1 MSRQRLELALERL
14 GAPDWER
21 FERFASEFISSEF
34 PDLRTVA
41 SPSGDDGRD
50 AELFSPAGDATQVLQ
65 YSVTDNWKRKIRET
79 AKRLENTIPSAQLL
93 IYVTNQPIGA
103 EADAVKRAI
112 REEFHVFVDVRDR
125 RYFLERHQRSTQ
137 TEAASEVL
145 SRDIVDPYLASKG
158 ILTRPSPVL
167 DSDEAKVAHVY
178 LSLQFRD
185 EVQEKGLTKLSFEAL
200 VQSVLIHTNS
210 ERRMSRD
217 EVKQKVRNLL
227 PGDDPERVG
236 QLTESAL
243 TRLTKRAIR
252 HYPSIDEF
260 CLTHEESSRVTEYL
274 AAKELAEIALSD
286 EISKA
291 CASIFPGGQKFVD
304 VTNATDRVRRL
315 LERCLYA
322 RAESFADALLAGNT
336 ARFATDHLQTLIA
349 DDLRLN
355 PTAKDDAAGDPD
367 WLGAVIREI
376 LVTPGEATQVY
387 MRELADA
394 YTLMAFLRQTPDVQN
409 AVGKMFS
416 HGEVWLD
423 TSAILPL
430 LVEELLEPGK
440 GQFQQMLFLATQAG
454 MDFFVT
460 GGVVE
465 ELDRHIYRSD
475 TCSRMV
481 GSWTGRYPFLFEAF
495 LQAGGAPS
503 EFSSWSEIFRGPQRP
518 LDDIIEFL
526 HERFSIVHRDLEA
539 QELEAANDLRFAV
552 QEAWYSIHSRRRERF
567 GGSIDP
573 NALNRLSRH
582 DTENYVGVIQQR
594 KQEKAS
600 PLGYSAWWLDA

>member
-21 FERFASEFISSEF
+21 FEQFASEFISAEL

-50 AELFSPAGDATQVLQ
+50 AELFSPVGDTSDVCSSDLT
-65 YSVTDNWKRKIRET
+65 VNWKRKIRAT
-79 AKRLENTIPSAQLL
+79 AERLGHTTPSAQLL
-93 IYVTNQPIGA
+93 IYVTNQLVGA
-103 EADAVKRAI
+103 EADALKKAI
-112 REEFHVFVDVRDR
+112 RVEFHLFVDIRDR
-125 RYFLERHQRSTQ
+125 SYFLERHQRSTQ
-137 TEAASEVL
+137 TEAASEAL
-145 SRDIVDPYLASKG
+145 ARDVVDPYLASEG
-158 ILTRPSPVL
+158 ILARLSPVL

-200 VQSVLIHTNS
+200 VQSVLIHTNA
-210 ERRMSRD
+210 EKRMSR
-217 EVKQKVRNLL
+217 EEAKQKVKHLL
-227 PGDDPERVG
+227 PGDDPQRVG

-252 HYPSIDEF
+252 HYPSLDEF
-260 CLTHEESSRVTEYL
+260 CLTFEESRRVTEYL
-274 AAKELAEIALSD
+274 AAKELAEVALGD
-286 EISKA
+286 EIGKA
-291 CASIFPGGQKFVD
+291 CASISPGGKKSVD
-304 VTNATDRVRRL
+304 VTNATVRVRPL

-336 ARFATDHLQTLIA
+336 ARFATDHLLTLIA
-349 DDLRLN
+349 DDLHLN
-355 PTAKDDAAGDPD
+355 PAAQDDAAGDPD

-376 LVTPGEATQVY
+376 LVTPGEATQIY

-416 HGEVWLD
+416 HGAGWLD
-423 TSAILPL
+423 PSAILPL

-454 MDFFVT
+454 MGFFVT
-460 GGVVE
+460 AGVVE
-465 ELDRHIYRSD
+465 ELDSHIYRSD
-475 TCSRMV
+475 ACSRMV
-481 GSWTGRYPFLFEAF
+481 GSWDGRYPFLFEAF
-495 LQAGGAPS
+495 LQAGRDPN
-503 EFSSWSEIFRGPQRP
+503 EFSSWSEIFRGPHRP
-518 LDDIIEFL
+518 IDDIIEFL
-526 HERFSIVHRDLEA
+526 HEKFSIVHRDLES
-539 QELEAANDLRFAV
+539 QELEAASDLRYAV
-552 QEAWYSIHSRRRERF
+552 QEAWYSIHSRRRERL

-573 NALNRLSRH
+573 NTLTRLSRH
-582 DTENYVGVIQQR
+582 DTENYVGVIQQQIGR
-594 KQEKAS
+594 AHV
-600 PLGYSAWWLDA
+600 